1 MFTRSA
7 MLAAVNR
14 RTQMKKSMIALVV
27 FGATLAGCGSGI
39 GQAKQEM
46 AESCFS
52 SGNGR
57 LTESECAC
65 MADKAFETLN
75 SEERAFI
82 DKLYSLE
89 RGVPDAEAAE
99 RLGMERSEFNRLS
112 RAYMGKVRDGAI
124 GAARQC
130 VGA

>member
-1 MFTRSA
+1 
-7 MLAAVNR
+7 
-14 RTQMKKSMIALVV
+14 MKKSMIALVV
-27 FGATLAGCGSGI
+27 FGATLAGCGSGL

-65 MADKAFETLN
+65 MADKAFDSLD

-82 DKLYSLE
+82 DKLYKFD
-89 RGVPDAEAAE
+89 RGIPDAEAAE
-99 RLGMERSEFNRLS
+99 KLGMERSEFNRLS
-112 RAYMGKVRDGAI
+112 RSTMGKLTDSAI
-124 GAARQC
+124 GAAMQC
-130 VGA
+130 NGA

>member
-1 MFTRSA
+1 
-7 MLAAVNR
+7 
-14 RTQMKKSMIALVV
+14 MKKSMIALVV

-57 LTESECAC
+57 LTES
-65 MADKAFETLN
+65 ETLN